1 MTCRVGFRVSFC
13 NESFRWAAT
22 GRTDGVTTIRGV
34 KIARPRL
41 LAGSLGVAALLVVA
55 FAAVSGNGSD
65 DEPDARLTDS
75 REVIGFPDD
84 GLANEDLQGDPLPLV
99 TLGDRDGNDSD
110 TASFLGQPLVVN
122 FWFADC
128 PPCAKELPD
137 FAEAHAEFGDRVRFI
152 GVNPR
157 DSIEKMERFAS
168 ERGVSYELYRDDFAE
183 FTDAISA
190 VNFPITL
197 FVTPEGR
204 IIEQTGV
211 IDADD
216 LRTEITQLLEAS
228 A

>member
-1 MTCRVGFRVSFC
+1 MGS
-13 NESFRWAAT
+13 
-22 GRTDGVTTIRGV
+22 VTTLNAV

-41 LAGSLGVAALLVVA
+41 LASSLAVAALLVVA
-55 FAAVSGNGSD
+55 FAVVSSNGGD
-65 DEPDARLTDS
+65 DELDAQLTDS
-75 REVIGFPDD
+75 RAVIAFPDD
-84 GLANEDLQGDPLPLV
+84 GLANGDLQGDPLPLV
-99 TLGDRDGNDSD
+99 TLGDRDGNDVD

-137 FAEAHAEFGDRVRFI
+137 FAEAHAEFGDQVRFI
-152 GVNPR
+152 GINPR

-168 ERGVSYELYRDDFAE
+168 ERGVNYELYRDDFAE

-216 LRTEITQLLEAS
+216 LRTEIQELLEAS

>member
-1 MTCRVGFRVSFC
+1 MGS
-13 NESFRWAAT
+13 
-22 GRTDGVTTIRGV
+22 VTTLESV

-41 LAGSLGVAALLVVA
+41 LASSLAVAALLVVA
-55 FAAVSGNGSD
+55 FAVVSSNGGD
-65 DEPDARLTDS
+65 DELDAQLTDS
-75 REVIGFPDD
+75 RAVIAFPDD
-84 GLANEDLQGDPLPLV
+84 GLANGDLQGDPLPLV
-99 TLGDRDGNDSD
+99 TLGDRDGNDID

-137 FAEAHAEFGDRVRFI
+137 FAEAHAEFGDQVRFI
-152 GVNPR
+152 GINPR

-168 ERGVSYELYRDDFAE
+168 ERGVNYELYRDDFAE

-216 LRTEITQLLEAS
+216 LRTEIQELLEAS

>member
-1 MTCRVGFRVSFC
+1 MAS
-13 NESFRWAAT
+13 
-22 GRTDGVTTIRGV
+22 VTTLMGV

>member
-1 MTCRVGFRVSFC
+1 M
-13 NESFRWAAT
+13 
-22 GRTDGVTTIRGV
+22 

-41 LAGSLGVAALLVVA
+41 LAGSLAVAALLVVA
-55 FAAVSGNGSD
+55 LAVVAANGGD
-65 DEPDARLTDS
+65 NELDAQLTDS

-84 GLANEDLQGDPLPLV
+84 GLANEDLEGDPLPLV
-99 TLGDRDGNDSD
+99 TLGDRDGNDID

-137 FAEAHAEFGDRVRFI
+137 FAEAHAEFGDQVRFI

-168 ERGVSYELYRDDFAE
+168 ERGVNYELYRDDFAE
-183 FTDAISA
+183 FTDAIGA

-216 LRTEITQLLEAS
+216 LRTEINQLLEAS

>member
-1 MTCRVGFRVSFC
+1 
-13 NESFRWAAT
+13 
-22 GRTDGVTTIRGV
+22 V

-41 LAGSLGVAALLVVA
+41 LAGSFAVAALIVVGFAVVVA
-55 FAAVSGNGSD
+55 SGGD
-65 DEPDARLTDS
+65 DPLDATLTDS
-75 REVIGFPDD
+75 RQVVEFPDD
-84 GLANEDLQGDPLPLV
+84 GLANEDLQGEPLPLV
-99 TLGDRDGNDSD
+99 TLGDRNGNDID
-110 TASFLGQPLVVN
+110 TASFIGQPLVIN

-137 FAEAHAEFGDRVRFI
+137 FAEAHAEFGDEVRFI

-183 FTDAISA
+183 FTDAIGA

-211 IDADD
+211 IDAGD
-216 LRTEITQLLEAS
+216 LRTEINQLLEAS

>member
-1 MTCRVGFRVSFC
+1 VLSGSTHR
-13 NESFRWAAT
+13 
-22 GRTDGVTTIRGV
+22 VTTLGGV

-41 LAGSLGVAALLVVA
+41 LADSLAVAALLVVT
-55 FAAVSGNGSD
+55 FVVAAANPGGDVL
-65 DEPDARLTDS
+65 DARLADS

-99 TLGDRDGNDSD
+99 TLSDRGGNDID

-128 PPCAKELPD
+128 PPCAKELPG
-137 FAEAHAEFGDRVRFI
+137 FAEAHAEFGDKVRFI

-168 ERGVSYELYRDDFAE
+168 ERGVDYELYRDDFAE
-183 FTDAISA
+183 FTDAIGA

-204 IIEQTGV
+204 IIDQTGV

-216 LRTEITQLLEAS
+216 LRTEILQLLEAS

>member
-1 MTCRVGFRVSFC
+1 MGS
-13 NESFRWAAT
+13 
-22 GRTDGVTTIRGV
+22 VTTLESV

-41 LAGSLGVAALLVVA
+41 LASSLAVAALLVVA
-55 FAAVSGNGSD
+55 FAVVSSNGGD
-65 DEPDARLTDS
+65 DELDAQLTDS
-75 REVIGFPDD
+75 RQVVAFPDD

-99 TLGDRDGNDSD
+99 TLGDRDGNDID
-110 TASFLGQPLVVN
+110 TASFLGQPLVIN

-137 FAEAHAEFGDRVRFI
+137 FAEAHAEFGDQVRFI

-168 ERGVSYELYRDDFAE
+168 ERGVNYELYRDDFAE

-197 FVTPEGR
+197 FVTPAGR

-216 LRTEITQLLEAS
+216 LVTEIKELLEAS

>member
-1 MTCRVGFRVSFC
+1 MKCRAWFC
-13 NESFRWAAT
+13 KESFRSASS
-22 GRTDGVTTIRGV
+22 GSTDCVTTLVGV

-41 LAGSLGVAALLVVA
+41 LAGSLAVAALLVAALAVVA
-55 FAAVSGNGSD
+55 ANGGD
-65 DEPDARLTDS
+65 NELDARLTDS

-84 GLANEDLQGDPLPLV
+84 GLANEDLEGDPLPLV
-99 TLGDRDGNDSD
+99 ALGDRDGNSID

-137 FAEAHAEFGDRVRFI
+137 FAEAHAEFGDQVRFI

-157 DSIEKMERFAS
+157 DSIEKMKRFAS
-168 ERGVSYELYRDDFAE
+168 ERGVNYELYRDDFAE
-183 FTDAISA
+183 FTDAIGA

-204 IIEQTGV
+204 IVEQSGV

-216 LRTEITQLLEAS
+216 LRTEINQLLEAS

>member
-1 MTCRVGFRVSFC
+1 M
-13 NESFRWAAT
+13 
-22 GRTDGVTTIRGV
+22 

-41 LAGSLGVAALLVVA
+41 LASSLAVAALLVVA
-55 FAAVSGNGSD
+55 FAVVATNGGD
-65 DEPDARLTDS
+65 DELDARLTDS
-75 REVIGFPDD
+75 RQVVAFPDD

-99 TLGDRDGNDSD
+99 TLGDRDGNDID
-110 TASFLGQPLVVN
+110 TASFLGQPLVIN

-137 FAEAHAEFGDRVRFI
+137 FAEAHAEFGDQVRFI

-168 ERGVSYELYRDDFAE
+168 ERGVNYELYRDDFAE

-197 FVTPEGR
+197 FVTPAGR

-216 LRTEITQLLEAS
+216 LVTEIKELLEAS

>member
-1 MTCRVGFRVSFC
+1 MGS
-13 NESFRWAAT
+13 
-22 GRTDGVTTIRGV
+22 VTTLESV

-41 LAGSLGVAALLVVA
+41 LASSLAVAALLVVA
-55 FAAVSGNGSD
+55 FAVVSSNGGD
-65 DEPDARLTDS
+65 DELDAQLTDS
-75 REVIGFPDD
+75 RAVVAFPDD

-99 TLGDRDGNDSD
+99 TLGDRDGNDID

-137 FAEAHAEFGDRVRFI
+137 FAEAHAEFGDQVRFI

-168 ERGVSYELYRDDFAE
+168 ERGVNYELYRDDFAE

-216 LRTEITQLLEAS
+216 LRTEIQELLEAS

>member
-1 MTCRVGFRVSFC
+1 MGS
-13 NESFRWAAT
+13 
-22 GRTDGVTTIRGV
+22 VTTLESV

-41 LAGSLGVAALLVVA
+41 LASSLAVAALLGVA
-55 FAAVSGNGSD
+55 FAVVSSNGGD
-65 DEPDARLTDS
+65 DELDAQLTDS
-75 REVIGFPDD
+75 RAVVAFPDD

-99 TLGDRDGNDSD
+99 TLGDRDGNDID

-137 FAEAHAEFGDRVRFI
+137 FAEAHAEFGDQVRFI

-168 ERGVSYELYRDDFAE
+168 ERGVNYELYRDDFAE

-216 LRTEITQLLEAS
+216 LRTEIQELLEAS

>member
-1 MTCRVGFRVSFC
+1 MYC
-13 NESFRWAAT
+13 
-22 GRTDGVTTIRGV
+22 VTTLLGV

-41 LAGSLGVAALLVVA
+41 LAGSLAVAALIVVA
-55 FAAVSGNGSD
+55 VAVVAANGGD
-65 DEPDARLTDS
+65 DELDARLTDS

-84 GLANEDLQGDPLPLV
+84 GLANEDLQGDPLPIV
-99 TLGDRDGNDSD
+99 TLGDRDGNDID
-110 TASFLGQPLVVN
+110 TASFIGQPLVIN

-137 FAEAHAEFGDRVRFI
+137 FAEAHAEFGDQVRFI

-168 ERGVSYELYRDDFAE
+168 ERGVNYELYRDDFAE

-197 FVTPEGR
+197 FVTPAGR

-211 IDADD
+211 IDVDD
-216 LRTEITQLLEAS
+216 LRTEINQLLEAS

>member
-1 MTCRVGFRVSFC
+1 MGS
-13 NESFRWAAT
+13 
-22 GRTDGVTTIRGV
+22 VTTLESV

-41 LAGSLGVAALLVVA
+41 LASSLAVAALLVVA
-55 FAAVSGNGSD
+55 FAVVSSNGGD
-65 DEPDARLTDS
+65 DELDAQLTDS
-75 REVIGFPDD
+75 RAVIAFPDD

-99 TLGDRDGNDSD
+99 TLGDRDGNDID

-137 FAEAHAEFGDRVRFI
+137 FAEAHAEFGDQVRFI

-168 ERGVSYELYRDDFAE
+168 ERGVNYELYRDDFAE

-211 IDADD
+211 IEAVD
-216 LRTEITQLLEAS
+216 LRTEIKELLEAS

>member
-1 MTCRVGFRVSFC
+1 MGS
-13 NESFRWAAT
+13 
-22 GRTDGVTTIRGV
+22 VTTLESV

-41 LAGSLGVAALLVVA
+41 LASSLAVAALLVVA
-55 FAAVSGNGSD
+55 FAVVSSNGGD
-65 DEPDARLTDS
+65 DELDAQLTDS
-75 REVIGFPDD
+75 RAVIAFPDD

-99 TLGDRDGNDSD
+99 TLGDRDGNDID

-137 FAEAHAEFGDRVRFI
+137 FAEAHAEFGDQVRFI

-168 ERGVSYELYRDDFAE
+168 ERGVNYELYRDDFAE

-216 LRTEITQLLEAS
+216 LRTEIQELLEAS

>member
-1 MTCRVGFRVSFC
+1 MKCRAWFC
-13 NESFRWAAT
+13 KESFRSASS
-22 GRTDGVTTIRGV
+22 GSTDCVTTLVGV

-41 LAGSLGVAALLVVA
+41 LAGSLAVAALLVAALAVVA
-55 FAAVSGNGSD
+55 ANGGD
-65 DEPDARLTDS
+65 NELDARLTDS

-84 GLANEDLQGDPLPLV
+84 GLANEDLEGDPLPLV
-99 TLGDRDGNDSD
+99 ALGDRDGNSID

-122 FWFADC
+122 YWFADC

-137 FAEAHAEFGDRVRFI
+137 FAEAHAEFGDQVRFI

-157 DSIEKMERFAS
+157 DSIEKMKRFAS
-168 ERGVSYELYRDDFAE
+168 ERGVNYELYRDDFAE
-183 FTDAISA
+183 FTDAIGA

-204 IIEQTGV
+204 IVEQSGV

-216 LRTEITQLLEAS
+216 LRTEINQLLEAS

>member
-1 MTCRVGFRVSFC
+1 MGS
-13 NESFRWAAT
+13 
-22 GRTDGVTTIRGV
+22 VTTLESV

-41 LAGSLGVAALLVVA
+41 LASSLAVAALLVVA
-55 FAAVSGNGSD
+55 FAVVSSNGGD
-65 DEPDARLTDS
+65 DELDAQLTDS
-75 REVIGFPDD
+75 RAVIAFPDD
-84 GLANEDLQGDPLPLV
+84 GLANGDLQGDPLPLV
-99 TLGDRDGNDSD
+99 TLGDRDGNDID

-137 FAEAHAEFGDRVRFI
+137 FAEAHAEFGDQVRFI

-168 ERGVSYELYRDDFAE
+168 ERGVNYELYRDDFAE

-211 IDADD
+211 IEAVD
-216 LRTEITQLLEAS
+216 LRTEIKELLEAS

>member
-1 MTCRVGFRVSFC
+1 
-13 NESFRWAAT
+13 
-22 GRTDGVTTIRGV
+22 V

-41 LAGSLGVAALLVVA
+41 LASSLAVAALLVVA
-55 FAAVSGNGSD
+55 FAVVATNGGD
-65 DEPDARLTDS
+65 DELDARLTDS
-75 REVIGFPDD
+75 RQVVAFPDD

-99 TLGDRDGNDSD
+99 TLGDRDGNDID
-110 TASFLGQPLVVN
+110 TASFLGQPLVIN

-137 FAEAHAEFGDRVRFI
+137 FAEAHAEFGDQVRFI

-168 ERGVSYELYRDDFAE
+168 ERGVNYELYRDDFAE

-197 FVTPEGR
+197 FVTPAGR

-216 LRTEITQLLEAS
+216 LVTEIKELLEAS

>member
-1 MTCRVGFRVSFC
+1 MAS
-13 NESFRWAAT
+13 
-22 GRTDGVTTIRGV
+22 VTTLMGV

-137 FAEAHAEFGDRVRFI
+137 FAEAHAEFGDQVRFI